1 MRITRHTDMIVNG
14 RLSHS
19 WYESADGDHVPL
31 PLDANAV
38 PDAVVKKVASA
49 TKAASHQ
56 WWNSAPTEPL
66 HNHMARAAI
75 AALAQ
80 ALGEVGDDER

>member
-14 RLSHS
+14 RPSHS
-19 WYESADGDHVPL
+19 WYESANGDHVPL
-31 PLDANAV
+31 PLNASAV
-38 PDAVVKKVASA
+38 PDAVVEKVGDVFMNYAG
-49 TKAASHQ
+49 T
-56 WWNSAPTEPL
+56 NGGLLRTL
-66 HNHMARAAI
+66 I